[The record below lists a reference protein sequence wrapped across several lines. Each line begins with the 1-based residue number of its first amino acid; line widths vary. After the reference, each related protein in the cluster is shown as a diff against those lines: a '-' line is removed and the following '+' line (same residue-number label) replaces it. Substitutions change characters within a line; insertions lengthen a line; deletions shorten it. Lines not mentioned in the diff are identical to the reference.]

1 MFLKEGWSDVWAQP
15 HILMKTTHTPCS
27 ILTIFALGVAFLN
40 PTVAAPDASAEAAAL
55 KIKSAERQIAASKDR
70 IKKLET
76 TLKEVDGRI
85 EKRVSKVVD
94 TLKGLGD
101 SKDSGVRVSNSKLNV
116 IDFMRKQISDYS
128 RRRSQLR
135 TALDSRTTVI
145 PAETIQSDIA
155 KIDGRIDHRIAQV
168 AALGGS
174 FASHEDYDK
183 YIASDGGWYGAT
195 EYRLNEDYVHNR
207 KSTTKTNQAKGKL
220 TSALDENIKRLES
233 NNRLLRSR
241 MAGQS
246 AASVAR
252 IQADIARNEALIE
265 TLRGNRVAVLM
276 PNPQQLRA
284 LGSKEAQ
291 SIADRLKETGAE
303 IRRDQNTLTSTYNSL
318 NAERAKL
325 APMVAAFAVM
335 QKAAPAKP

>member
-1 MFLKEGWSDVWAQP
+1 
-15 HILMKTTHTPCS
+15 MKTTLTPCS

-40 PTVAAPDASAEAAAL
+40 PTVAAPDASAEAAGL
-55 KIKSAERQIAASKDR
+55 KIKSAERQIAASQDR
-70 IKKLET
+70 IKKLES

-145 PAETIQSDIA
+145 PAQTIQSDIA

-183 YIASDGGWYGAT
+183 YVASDAGWYGAT
-195 EYRLNEDYVHNR
+195 EYLNEDHVQNR
-207 KSTTKTNQAKGKL
+207 KSTTKANQAKGKL

-233 NNRLLRSR
+233 SNRLLRSR

-252 IQADIARNEALIE
+252 IQSDITRNEALIE
-265 TLRGNRVAVLM
+265 TLLGNRVEVLM
-276 PNPQQLRA
+276 PNPQKLRA

-291 SIADRLKETGAE
+291 SIAARMKETGAE